1 MFEEQPTKVSLS
13 DNTPNY
19 AKLKVYLI
27 YLVTV
32 LDVLV

>member
-19 AKLKVYLI
+19 AKLKVYL
-27 YLVTV
+27 LFSDST
-32 LDVLV
+32 